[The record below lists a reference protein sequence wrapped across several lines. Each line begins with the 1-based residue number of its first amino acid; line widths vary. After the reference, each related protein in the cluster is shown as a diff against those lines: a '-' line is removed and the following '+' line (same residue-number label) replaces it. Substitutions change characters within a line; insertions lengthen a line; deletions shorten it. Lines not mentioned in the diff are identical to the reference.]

1 MEYKKCKKCVC
12 SNMNPTG
19 NTVENYENYEILG
32 ILQHQF
38 FKIPHKISYKMLKI
52 NFILIKMR
60 KIYF

>member
-1 MEYKKCKKCVC
+1 
-12 SNMNPTG
+12 MNPTG

-32 ILQHQF
+32 ISQHQF